1 MFNDITVFNIREYL
15 SATDDN
21 NFGEDELRNILSD
34 FLCVKN
40 PDVERFLKEQSI
52 DFTKKNQSVTYLA
65 FSNDDASLLGYFTL
79 TIKPI
84 TINAESFSNTMKKK
98 IARVSE
104 LDEENGTYTLSAYL
118 IAQLGK
124 NYRDDI
130 NKKIT
135 GTQLLNAAIDT
146 IKELQ
151 RMAGGM
157 VVFLEAE
164 NNEKLMQFYKNE
176 NGFKQFAVRETKSFR
191 NEQQHQLIQLL
202 KVL

>member
-135 GTQLLNAAIDT
+135 GTQLLTAAIDT